1 MMKGLD
7 ELRKLSCW
15 WRYGRRL
22 SAYLDR
28 ELSADAMRATA
39 SHLSNCESCR
49 VELEQL
55 RFASRALVEF
65 EMPFMRAQIVA
76 GNVFRM
82 PQPREVSFFKRLCSQ
97 KLTVPLPLA
106 VALLGIAISAFI
118 WTRTASEPAMA
129 VPAAPDVVVEIVRVP
144 VDRVVTRTVYVKQP
158 SSQRTRLSERKKERH
173 SISADSNESLA
184 HNNSGSGLAD
194 ALKDFR
200 PAANA
205 NLRVIKE
212 QEE

>member
-1 MMKGLD
+1 MMNGLD
-7 ELRKLSCW
+7 ELRKLGCW

-28 ELSADAMRATA
+28 ELNADAVRATA
-39 SHLSNCESCR
+39 GHLSNCESCR
-49 VELEQL
+49 IELEQL

-65 EMPFMRAQIVA
+65 ETPFMRAPIVA

-106 VALLGIAISAFI
+106 LALLGIAVSAFI
-118 WTRTASEPAMA
+118 WTGASGQPAMA

-158 SSQRTRLSERKKERH
+158 SSQRTQLSERKKRH
-173 SISADSNESLA
+173 SISANSSESLA
-184 HNNSGSGLAD
+184 HNNSGSGWAD